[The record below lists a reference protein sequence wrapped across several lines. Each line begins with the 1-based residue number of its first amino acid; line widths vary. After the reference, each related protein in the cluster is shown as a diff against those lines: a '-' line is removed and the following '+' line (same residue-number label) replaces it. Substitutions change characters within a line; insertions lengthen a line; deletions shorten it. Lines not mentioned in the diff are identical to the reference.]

1 MLLKKIIPLCFALS
15 ICNTSFADET
25 ISHVVKKG
33 DTLWS
38 ISLPHLNNRYQWSEL
53 IDNNY
58 DIIDPDLIYPNDIV
72 YLDIK
77 DDGDIFVNIDRINKY
92 KTEKNNLHFKLGK
105 YSSQYLDS
113 TSNNL
118 DDLFYN
124 LKEFYKSLDTDLL
137 VLGVVV
143 VDHNNK
149 VIIDDS
155 YIELLNEKFNRI
167 LFDNKNINVMFEG
180 NRNDDM
186 TFSYVDFR
194 YGLKS
199 NHFFK
204 ISDVLKNESWFIIEE
219 NNKYK
224 IYCLFVDKRKSN

>member
-1 MLLKKIIPLCFALS
+1 MLIKNFIPLCFALS
-15 ICNTSFADET
+15 FCNASFADEN

-38 ISLPHLNNRYQWSEL
+38 IAQPHLNNRFQWGDL

-77 DDGDIFVNIDRINKY
+77 DDGDIFVNIDRIQKY
-92 KTEKNNLHFKLGK
+92 KKEKNKLHFKLGK
-105 YSSQYLDS
+105 YNSQYLNS
-113 TSNNL
+113 TSNDL
-118 DDLFYN
+118 DALFDN
-124 LKEFYKSLDTDLL
+124 LKVFYKSLDTELL
-137 VLGVVV
+137 VLGVVI

-149 VIIDDS
+149 VLIDDS

-167 LFDNKNINVMFEG
+167 LLDKKNINVMFEG

-186 TFSYVDFR
+186 TFSFVDFR
-194 YGLKS
+194 YGFR
-199 NHFFK
+199 NNNFFK
-204 ISDVLKNESWFIIEE
+204 ISDVLKNESWFIVEE

-224 IYCLFVDKRKSN
+224 IYCLFIDKRIYK